1 MDPVK
6 GVGPS
11 TNAWKALVL
20 PLNYPEIKEFLEENS
35 TNSKSFIFACTHN
48 YALVPGRG
56 LEPPRSDDQRILSPL
71 RLPITPPRHIQD
83 SYIEFLIN
91 S

>member
-20 PLNYPEIKEFLEENS
+20 PLNYTEIKEFLEENS

-48 YALVPGRG
+48 YALVAQGSGAMHNP
-56 LEPPRSDDQRILSPL
+56 Q
-71 RLPITPPRHIQD
+71 
-83 SYIEFLIN
+83 
-91 S
+91 

>member
-20 PLNYPEIKEFLEENS
+20 PLNYTEMGCRRFLKENHQ
-35 TNSKSFIFACTHN
+35 NSKSFIFTCTHN
-48 YALVPGRG
+48 YVLVPATG
-56 LEPPRSDDQRILSPL
+56 LEPVRARTHEILSL
-71 RLPITPPRHIQD
+71 GCLPIPPRRHVPTRLV
-83 SYIEFLIN
+83 F
-91 S
+91 